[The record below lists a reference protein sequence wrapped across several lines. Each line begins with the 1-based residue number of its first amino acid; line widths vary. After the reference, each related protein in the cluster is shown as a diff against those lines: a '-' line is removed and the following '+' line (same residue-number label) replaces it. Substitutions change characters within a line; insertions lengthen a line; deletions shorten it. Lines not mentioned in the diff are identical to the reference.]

1 MIRRVLIIA
10 VYVAIFWFLL
20 PCGLYGA
27 GRLVDRILPDTPTW
41 ARLLGLPLAA
51 SGAWLCA
58 HASLLLR
65 TQGKGLPISSLPPTR
80 LVVRG
85 PYRVWRHP
93 IYTGFAALASG
104 VGLMLGSLGT
114 ALVVV
119 PIFAAV
125 WFQTWVRFLEEP
137 VLAARFG
144 GAYRAHA
151 ARTPLLLPFRWQAV
165 GRALVRRV
173 FPRLFRIR
181 IEGAQ
186 HVPAV
191 GPVVVVADHLSYL
204 DFMFGQYLTDRPILI
219 PVTAEVFRAPLRRLF
234 MGMMGG
240 VPKRR
245 FCADPAASAALAD
258 QLAADGVVGI
268 AIEGE
273 RSWTGEMSWPALSV
287 ARNIGRFDCPVVP
300 AAFVGAYRLWP
311 RWAGGA
317 DRSAQI
323 TIRLGEPFLPAE
335 ELPGLEPGSAEQAPE
350 LARLMVER
358 IQALRDPDEARVPV
372 AAFPSPRPEL
382 TLWRCPLCGEEDCLA
397 MVGRES
403 LVCSRCEARWDTTG
417 RDLKLVAP
425 ADRAGERDSV
435 AGWAARAGSEPRLPD
450 DRDDDGG
457 EEPTGPLIRAARVE
471 LREDPFGSATLG
483 PLMSLGDG
491 EARLYRDRVIW
502 HGEGD
507 ERRVPIRAIRSVT
520 TERNDT
526 LQLGV
531 GQGVIQLVFAQASP
545 LRWQLYVQG
554 LRRAGD
560 E

>member
-1 MIRRVLIIA
+1 MVRRVLIIA
-10 VYVAIFWFLL
+10 VYVAVFWLLL
-20 PCGLYGA
+20 PYGLYGA
-27 GRLVDRILPDTPTW
+27 GRLLDRILPDAPTW
-41 ARLLGLPLAA
+41 ARLLGLPLAVG
-51 SGAWLCA
+51 GAWLCA
-58 HASLLLR
+58 SASLVLR

-80 LVVRG
+80 LVTRG

-104 VGLMLGSLGT
+104 LGLMLGSLGT

-119 PIFAAV
+119 PVFALV

-137 VLAARFG
+137 VLLRRFG

-151 ARTPLLLPFRWQAV
+151 ARTTMLLPLRWQAV
-165 GRALVRRV
+165 GRALVRAV

-181 IEGAQ
+181 IEGAH
-186 HVPAV
+186 HVPAR
-191 GPVVVVADHLSYL
+191 GPVVIVADHLSYL
-204 DFMFGQYLTDRPILI
+204 DFMFGQYLTDRPIVI

-234 MGMMGG
+234 MTMMGG

-245 FCADPAASAALAD
+245 FCADPAAAVALAD
-258 QLAADGVVGI
+258 ELAADGVVGI

-273 RSWTGEMSWPALSV
+273 RSWTGEMGWPAPGV
-287 ARNIGRFDCPVVP
+287 ARNIGRFGCPVVP

-317 DRSAQI
+317 DRSAEV

-335 ELPGLEPGSAEQAPE
+335 EIEGFEPGSPEHAED
-350 LARLMVER
+350 LARRMVER
-358 IQALRDPDEARVPV
+358 IQALRDPEEPAVPV
-372 AAFPSPRPEL
+372 SAYPSPRPEL
-382 TLWRCPLCGEEDCLA
+382 TLWRCPVCGQEECLT

-417 RDLKLVAP
+417 PDLKLVAP

-435 AGWAARAGSEPRLPD
+435 AGWAARAGSEPRLPEID
-450 DRDDDGG
+450 DIGDGG
-457 EEPTGPLIRAARVE
+457 SAEPVLRADRTE
-471 LREDPFGSATLG
+471 FREDPFASITLG
-483 PLMSLGDG
+483 PLMSLGAG
-491 EARLYRDRVIW
+491 EGRLHTDRLDW
-502 HGEGD
+502 HGAGVQ
-507 ERRVPIRAIRSVT
+507 RSVPLGSIRSVT

-545 LRWQLYVQG
+545 LRWQRYVEG
-554 LRRAGD
+554 LLEATS

>member
-1 MIRRVLIIA
+1 MVRRILIIA
-10 VYVAIFWFLL
+10 VYVAIFWILL

-27 GRLVDRILPDTPTW
+27 GRLVDRVLPEAPTW

-51 SGAWLCA
+51 GGAWLCA
-58 HASLLLR
+58 YASILLR

-104 VGLMLGSLGT
+104 VGLMLGSPGM

-119 PIFAAV
+119 PVFAV
-125 WFQTWVRFLEEP
+125 LWFQTWVRFLEEP
-137 VLAARFG
+137 VLLARFG

-151 ARTPLLLPFRWQAV
+151 ARTTMLLPFRFQAV
-165 GRALVRRV
+165 GRALVRTV

-181 IEGAQ
+181 IEGAH
-186 HVPAV
+186 HVPAT

-204 DFMFGQYLTDRPILI
+204 DFMFGQYLTDRPITI

-234 MGMMGG
+234 MTMMGG

-245 FCADPAASAALAD
+245 FCADPAAAVALAD
-258 QLAADGVVGI
+258 QLAAGGVVGI

-273 RSWTGEMSWPALSV
+273 RSWTGEMGWPAPGV
-287 ARNIGRFDCPVVP
+287 ARNIGRFGCPVVP

-317 DRSAQI
+317 DRGVRV

-335 ELPGLEPGSAEQAPE
+335 EIEGFVPGSPEHSEE

-358 IQALRDPDEARVPV
+358 IQALRDSEEPRVPV
-372 AAFPSPRPEL
+372 SAFPSPRPEL
-382 TLWRCPLCGEEDCLA
+382 TLWRCPLCGEEESLA

-403 LVCSRCEARWDTTG
+403 LVCSRCEARWDTAG
-417 RDLKLVAP
+417 PDLRLVAP
-425 ADRAGERDSV
+425 ADRAGEHHSV
-435 AGWAARAGSEPRLPD
+435 AGWAARAGTEPRLPGAGD
-450 DRDDDGG
+450 DSGDG
-457 EEPTGPLIRAARVE
+457 ESADPVIRADRVE
-471 LREDPFGSATLG
+471 FREDPFASVTLG

-491 EARLYRDRVIW
+491 EARLYADRLCWRGV
-502 HGEGD
+502 GV
-507 ERRVPIRAIRSVT
+507 ERTVALEAIRSVT

-531 GQGVIQLVFAQASP
+531 GQGVLQLVFAQASP
-545 LRWQLYVQG
+545 LRWQVYVEG
-554 LRRAGD
+554 IRGAVD